1 MAVQTFTDLFN
12 QAINNLSTDLKTVT
26 GLRVITDPRNLQPNC
41 VLIQAPSFTAWN
53 SNIVDLTFPVTIV
66 GVGPSNEDA
75 LRTILN
81 TVSMVLGKNVAV
93 TDGRPVTMDIGS
105 TIAPAYELTVKMQ
118 AQTA

>member
-12 QAINNLSTDLKTVT
+12 TALNNLSTCLRTVT
-26 GLRVITDPRNLQPNC
+26 GLRVVTDPRNLQPNC

-53 SNIVDLTFPVTIV
+53 SNIVDLTFPITIV
-66 GVGPSNEDA
+66 GVGPGNEDA

-81 TVSMVLGKNVAV
+81 TVSQVLGKNVAV
-93 TDGRPVTMDIGS
+93 TDGRPVTLDMGG